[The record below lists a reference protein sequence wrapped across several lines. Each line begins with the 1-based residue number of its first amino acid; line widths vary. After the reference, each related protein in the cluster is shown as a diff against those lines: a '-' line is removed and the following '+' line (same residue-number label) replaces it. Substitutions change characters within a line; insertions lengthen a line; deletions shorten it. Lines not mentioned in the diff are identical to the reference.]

1 MIQYSRNWDVFYLKY
16 AKVCTSCSVAGNEL
30 TLYEGLINKW
40 TASLSLWFPLSWYQ
54 VLSLCVQWGEGFWNL
69 NTGEQRQQE
78 RPSVDKVRGRTG
90 FLYIFPAV
98 TGCRIITPSIVFE
111 STKTFVLTQNP
122 GILWITTNEN
132 KWQCLV
138 HKKKKK
144 AGFQKLEL
152 SQYSYIEKQVTIFYH
167 ILYLLFSFNPHPLKY
182 GNKYVT

>member
-1 MIQYSRNWDVFYLKY
+1 MHEISRIFYDIFHYLSTIFFHTLMIQYSRNWDVFYLKY

-98 TGCRIITPSIVFE
+98 TGCQIITPSIVFE

-144 AGFQKLEL
+144 RVFR
-152 SQYSYIEKQVTIFYH
+152 SWNYH
-167 ILYLLFSFNPHPLKY
+167 SIHI
-182 GNKYVT
+182 